1 MVDWAELRAGLRET
15 RRYLLAHHEPSE
27 WYRCYA
33 PTVFGHRLHIC
44 ARCAGI
50 YPGIA
55 AGLAA
60 YAIGPAWLVNVAFV
74 ALLPA
79 PALADWMLTSFSERR
94 GYNPVRTA
102 TGGLLGYGYGLG
114 LLLFFL
120 EGDVRVPV
128 IGVIYGILAATL
140 LAVQRSR

>member
-1 MVDWAELRAGLRET
+1 MVEWSEFKTGLRET
-15 RRYLLAHHEPSE
+15 RRYLLAHHEPAE

-33 PTVFGHRLHIC
+33 PTVFGRRIHVC

-60 YAIGPAWLVNVAFV
+60 YAVGPSWLVHIAFV

-79 PALADWMLTSFSERR
+79 PALTDWLLTSFTDRR
-94 GYNPVRTA
+94 GYNPIRTT
-102 TGGLLGYGYGLG
+102 TGALLGFAYGLG
-114 LLLFFL
+114 LPLFVL
-120 EGDVRVPV
+120 GGDIRVPV
-128 IGVIYGILAATL
+128 IGAVYAALAAAL
-140 LAVQRSR
+140 LAVERTR

>member
-1 MVDWAELRAGLRET
+1 MVDWTELRAGLHET

-33 PTVFGHRLHIC
+33 PTVFGQRLHIC
-44 ARCAGI
+44 ARCVGI

-55 AGLAA
+55 AGLVA
-60 YAIGPAWLVNVAFV
+60 YAFGPVWLLDVAFV
-74 ALLPA
+74 ALLPL
-79 PALADWMLTSFSERR
+79 PALGDWVLTSFTDRR
-94 GYNPVRTA
+94 GYNPVRTI

-120 EGDVRVPV
+120 GGDMRVLV
-128 IGVIYGILAATL
+128 IGIVYAVLAGVL
-140 LAVQRSR
+140 LAVQQS

>member
-1 MVDWAELRAGLRET
+1 MVDWVELRGGLRET

-33 PTVFGHRLHIC
+33 PTVFGRRLHVC

-55 AGLAA
+55 AGLLA
-60 YAIGPAWLVNVAFV
+60 YTVGPAWLVDIALV
-74 ALLPA
+74 ALLPL
-79 PALADWMLTSFSERR
+79 PALVDWALTSFTERR
-94 GYNPVRTA
+94 GYNPVRTV

-114 LLLFFL
+114 LILFFL
-120 EGDVRVPV
+120 GGDMRVPV
-128 IGVIYGILAATL
+128 VGVAYAVLAGAL
-140 LAVQRSR
+140 LAVQQSR

>member
-15 RRYLLAHHEPSE
+15 RRYLLAHHEPTE

-33 PTVFGHRLHIC
+33 PTVFGRRLHIC

-55 AGLAA
+55 VGLAA
-60 YAIGPAWLVNVAFV
+60 YAFGPAWLAHLAFV

-79 PALADWMLTSFSERR
+79 PALVDWVLTSFSERR

-120 EGDVRVPV
+120 EGDMRVPV
-128 IGVIYGILAATL
+128 IGAIYGILAGVL
-140 LAVQRSR
+140 LAIQRSR

>member
-33 PTVFGHRLHIC
+33 PTVFGRRLHIC

-60 YAIGPAWLVNVAFV
+60 YAVGPAWLVNVAFV